1 MPLFLVSLGI
11 VLLLVLIIVLKINP
25 FISFVIISVLLGI
38 SEGMPVLKVVTSIQ
52 KGIGDTLGSLV
63 MILGFGAMLGSL
75 VAESGAAQKITSRLI
90 RLFGIKRIQ
99 WALVLAGFI
108 VGIPM
113 FYTVGFVVLIPLVF
127 TIAASTGMPLIYVG
141 IPMLA
146 SLSVTHGLLPP
157 HPSPTAIA
165 EMFGADMGKT
175 IMYGIIVSIPVIVIA
190 GPLYSKTI
198 RNIKATPL
206 KEFVNT
212 RSLNDE
218 ETPGI
223 RISLITTLLP
233 VLLIGISSAS
243 ALVLPEPSTAG
254 TILKFTGDPVIAMLI
269 SVLVAIYF
277 LGIARGKKINGIMDS
292 LVRSVSSITMI
303 FLIIA
308 GAGGFKQV
316 LVDSGTSD
324 NIAVLFSHFAI
335 SPLLLAWIIAAILR
349 ICVGSATV
357 AGLTTAGIV
366 LPLATGGTVNK
377 ELLVL
382 AIGAG
387 SLIFSHVNDG
397 GFWLFKE
404 YFNLSIKDTFLTW
417 TVMEVLISVIA
428 ILGILILNALL

>member
-1 MPLFLVSLGI
+1 MPLLLVALGI
-11 VLLLVLIIVLKINP
+11 ILLLVLIIVFKINA
-25 FISFVIISVLLGI
+25 FISFVIVSVLLGI
-38 SEGMPVLKVVTSIQ
+38 TEGMPAIDVVTSIQ

-90 RLFGIKRIQ
+90 SLFGLKRIQ

-127 TIAASTGMPLIYVG
+127 TLAASTGLPLIYVG

-165 EMFGADMGKT
+165 EMFDADIGK
-175 IMYGIIVSIPVIVIA
+175 ILLYGILLSIPVIIIA
-190 GPLYSKTI
+190 GPLFSKTI
-198 RNIKATPL
+198 KNIKATPL
-206 KEFVNT
+206 KEFVST
-212 RSLNDE
+212 RPLQDDE
-218 ETPGI
+218 IPGI
-223 RISLITTLLP
+223 WISLFTTLLP
-233 VLLIGISSAS
+233 VLLIGISSVA
-243 ALVLPEPSTAG
+243 ALIFSEQSIAG
-254 TILKFTGDPVIAMLI
+254 SILGFLGDPVMAMLI
-269 SVLVAIYF
+269 SLLVAIYF
-277 LGIARGKKINGIMDS
+277 LGIARGKKLNEIMDS
-292 LVRSVSSITMI
+292 LVKSISSITMI

-316 LVDSGTSD
+316 LVDSGTSN
-324 NIAVLFSHFAI
+324 NIAALFSHFAL
-335 SPLLLAWIIAAILR
+335 SPLLLGWIIAAMLR

-366 LPLATGGTVNK
+366 LPLATGGMVNK

-404 YFNLSIKDTFLTW
+404 YFNLSVKDTFLTW
-417 TVMEVLISVIA
+417 TVMEVIISVTGLA
-428 ILGILILNALL
+428 GILLLNMIL

>member
-1 MPLFLVSLGI
+1 MPLLLVALGI
-11 VLLLVLIIVLKINP
+11 ILLLVLIIVFKINA
-25 FISFVIISVLLGI
+25 FISFVIVSVLLGI
-38 SEGMPVLKVVTSIQ
+38 TEGMPAIDVVTSIQ

-90 RLFGIKRIQ
+90 SLFGLKRIQ

-127 TIAASTGMPLIYVG
+127 TLAASTGLPLIYVG

-165 EMFGADMGKT
+165 EMFDADIGK
-175 IMYGIIVSIPVIVIA
+175 ILLYGILLSIPVIIIA
-190 GPLYSKTI
+190 GPLFSKTI
-198 RNIKATPL
+198 KNIKATPL
-206 KEFVNT
+206 KEFVST
-212 RSLNDE
+212 RPLQDDE
-218 ETPGI
+218 IPGI
-223 RISLITTLLP
+223 WISLFTTLLP
-233 VLLIGISSAS
+233 VLLIGISSVA
-243 ALVLPEPSTAG
+243 ALIFSEQSIAG
-254 TILKFTGDPVIAMLI
+254 SILGFLGDPVMAMLI
-269 SVLVAIYF
+269 SLVVAIYF
-277 LGIARGKKINGIMDS
+277 LGIARGKKLNEIMDS
-292 LVRSVSSITMI
+292 LVKSISSITMI

-316 LVDSGTSD
+316 LVDSGTSN
-324 NIAVLFSHFAI
+324 NIAALFSHFAL
-335 SPLLLAWIIAAILR
+335 SPLLLGWIIAAMLR

-366 LPLATGGTVNK
+366 LPLATGGMVNK

-404 YFNLSIKDTFLTW
+404 YFNLSVKDTFLTW
-417 TVMEVLISVIA
+417 TVMEVIISVTGLA
-428 ILGILILNALL
+428 GILLLNMIL

>member
-1 MPLFLVSLGI
+1 MPLLLVALGI
-11 VLLLVLIIVLKINP
+11 ILLLVLIIVFKINA
-25 FISFVIISVLLGI
+25 FISFVIVSVLLGI
-38 SEGMPVLKVVTSIQ
+38 TEGMPAIDVVTSIQ

-90 RLFGIKRIQ
+90 SLFGLKRIQ

-127 TIAASTGMPLIYVG
+127 TLAASTGLPLIYVG

-165 EMFGADMGKT
+165 EMFDADIGK
-175 IMYGIIVSIPVIVIA
+175 ILLYGILLSIPVIIIA
-190 GPLYSKTI
+190 GPLFSKTI
-198 RNIKATPL
+198 KNIKATPL

-212 RSLNDE
+212 RPLQDDE
-218 ETPGI
+218 IPGI
-223 RISLITTLLP
+223 WISLFTTLLP
-233 VLLIGISSAS
+233 VLLIGISSVA
-243 ALVLPEPSTAG
+243 ALIFSEQSIAG
-254 TILKFTGDPVIAMLI
+254 SILGFLGDPVMAMLI
-269 SVLVAIYF
+269 SLLVAIYF
-277 LGIARGKKINGIMDS
+277 LGIARGKKLNEIMDS
-292 LVRSVSSITMI
+292 LVKSISSITMI

-316 LVDSGTSD
+316 LVDSGTSN
-324 NIAVLFSHFAI
+324 NIAALFSHFAL
-335 SPLLLAWIIAAILR
+335 SPLLLGWIIAAMLR

-366 LPLATGGTVNK
+366 LPLATGGMVNK

-404 YFNLSIKDTFLTW
+404 YFNLSVKDTFLTW
-417 TVMEVLISVIA
+417 TVMEVIISVTGLA
-428 ILGILILNALL
+428 GILLLNMIL

>member
-1 MPLFLVSLGI
+1 MPLLLVALGI
-11 VLLLVLIIVLKINP
+11 ILLLVLIIVFKINA
-25 FISFVIISVLLGI
+25 FISFVIVSVLLGI
-38 SEGMPVLKVVTSIQ
+38 TEGMPAIDVVTSIQ

-90 RLFGIKRIQ
+90 SLFGLKRIQ

-127 TIAASTGMPLIYVG
+127 TLAASTGLPLIYVG

-165 EMFGADMGKT
+165 EMFDADIGK
-175 IMYGIIVSIPVIVIA
+175 ILLYGILLSIPVIIIA
-190 GPLYSKTI
+190 GPLFSKTI
-198 RNIKATPL
+198 KNIKATPL

-212 RSLNDE
+212 RTLQDDE
-218 ETPGI
+218 IPGI
-223 RISLITTLLP
+223 WISLFTTLLP
-233 VLLIGISSAS
+233 VLLIGISSVA
-243 ALVLPEPSTAG
+243 ALIFSEQSIAG
-254 TILKFTGDPVIAMLI
+254 SILGFLGDPVMAMLI
-269 SVLVAIYF
+269 SLLVAIYF
-277 LGIARGKKINGIMDS
+277 LGIARGKKLNEIMDS
-292 LVRSVSSITMI
+292 LVKSISSITMI

-316 LVDSGTSD
+316 LVDSGTSN
-324 NIAVLFSHFAI
+324 NIAALFSHFAL
-335 SPLLLAWIIAAILR
+335 SPLLLGWIIAAMLR

-366 LPLATGGTVNK
+366 LPLATGGMVNK

-404 YFNLSIKDTFLTW
+404 YFNLSVKDTFLTW
-417 TVMEVLISVIA
+417 TVMEVIISVTGLA
-428 ILGILILNALL
+428 GILLLNMIL

>member
-1 MPLFLVSLGI
+1 MPLLLVALGI
-11 VLLLVLIIVLKINP
+11 ILLLVLIIVFKINA
-25 FISFVIISVLLGI
+25 FISFVIVSVLLGI
-38 SEGMPVLKVVTSIQ
+38 TEGMPAIDVVTSIQ

-90 RLFGIKRIQ
+90 SLFGLKRIQ

-127 TIAASTGMPLIYVG
+127 TLAASTGLPLIYVG

-165 EMFGADMGKT
+165 EMFDADIGK
-175 IMYGIIVSIPVIVIA
+175 ILLYGILLSIPVIIIA
-190 GPLYSKTI
+190 GPLFSKTI
-198 RNIKATPL
+198 KNIKATPL

-212 RSLNDE
+212 RPLQDDE
-218 ETPGI
+218 IPGI
-223 RISLITTLLP
+223 WISLFTTLLP
-233 VLLIGISSAS
+233 VLLIGISSVA
-243 ALVLPEPSTAG
+243 ALIFSEQSIAG
-254 TILKFTGDPVIAMLI
+254 SILGFLGDPVMAMLI
-269 SVLVAIYF
+269 SLVVAIYF
-277 LGIARGKKINGIMDS
+277 LGIARGKKLNEIMDS
-292 LVRSVSSITMI
+292 LVKSISSITMI

-316 LVDSGTSD
+316 LVDSGTSN
-324 NIAVLFSHFAI
+324 NIAALFSHFAL
-335 SPLLLAWIIAAILR
+335 SPLLLGWIIAAMLR

-366 LPLATGGTVNK
+366 LPLATGGMVNK

-404 YFNLSIKDTFLTW
+404 YFNLSVKDTFLTW
-417 TVMEVLISVIA
+417 TVMEVIISVTGLA
-428 ILGILILNALL
+428 GILLLNMIL

>member
-1 MPLFLVSLGI
+1 MPLLLVALGI
-11 VLLLVLIIVLKINP
+11 ILLLVLIIVFKINA
-25 FISFVIISVLLGI
+25 FISFVIVSVLLGI
-38 SEGMPVLKVVTSIQ
+38 SEGMPAIDVVTSIQ

-90 RLFGIKRIQ
+90 SLFGLKRIQ

-127 TIAASTGMPLIYVG
+127 TLAASTGLPLIYVG

-165 EMFGADMGKT
+165 EMFDADIGK
-175 IMYGIIVSIPVIVIA
+175 ILLYGILLSIPVIIIA
-190 GPLYSKTI
+190 GPLFSKTI
-198 RNIKATPL
+198 KNIKATPL

-212 RSLNDE
+212 RTLQDDE
-218 ETPGI
+218 IPGI
-223 RISLITTLLP
+223 WISLFTTLLP
-233 VLLIGISSAS
+233 VLLIGISSVA
-243 ALVLPEPSTAG
+243 ALIFSEQSIAG
-254 TILKFTGDPVIAMLI
+254 SILGFLGDPVMAMLI
-269 SVLVAIYF
+269 SLVVAIYF
-277 LGIARGKKINGIMDS
+277 LGIARGKKLNEIMDS
-292 LVRSVSSITMI
+292 LVKSISSITMI

-316 LVDSGTSD
+316 LVDSGTSN
-324 NIAVLFSHFAI
+324 NIAALFSHFAL
-335 SPLLLAWIIAAILR
+335 SPLLLGWIIAAMLR

-366 LPLATGGTVNK
+366 LPLATGGMVNK

-404 YFNLSIKDTFLTW
+404 YFNLSVKDTFLTW
-417 TVMEVLISVIA
+417 TVMEVIISVTGLA
-428 ILGILILNALL
+428 GILLLNMIL

>member
-1 MPLFLVSLGI
+1 MPLLLVALGI
-11 VLLLVLIIVLKINP
+11 ILLLVLIIVFKINA
-25 FISFVIISVLLGI
+25 FISFVIVSVLLGI
-38 SEGMPVLKVVTSIQ
+38 SEGMPAIDVVTSIQ

-90 RLFGIKRIQ
+90 SLFGLKRIQ

-127 TIAASTGMPLIYVG
+127 TLAASTGLPLIYVG

-165 EMFGADMGKT
+165 EMFDADIGK
-175 IMYGIIVSIPVIVIA
+175 ILLYGILLSIPVIIIA
-190 GPLYSKTI
+190 GPLFSKTI
-198 RNIKATPL
+198 KNIKATPL

-212 RSLNDE
+212 RPLQDDE
-218 ETPGI
+218 IPGI
-223 RISLITTLLP
+223 WISLFTTLLP
-233 VLLIGISSAS
+233 VLLIGISSVA
-243 ALVLPEPSTAG
+243 ALIFSEQSIAG
-254 TILKFTGDPVIAMLI
+254 SILGFLGDPVMAMLI
-269 SVLVAIYF
+269 SLVVAIYF
-277 LGIARGKKINGIMDS
+277 LGIARGKKLNEIMDS
-292 LVRSVSSITMI
+292 LVKSISSITMI

-316 LVDSGTSD
+316 LVDSGTSN
-324 NIAVLFSHFAI
+324 NIAALFSHFAL
-335 SPLLLAWIIAAILR
+335 SPLLLGWIIAAMLR

-366 LPLATGGTVNK
+366 LPLATGGMVNK

-404 YFNLSIKDTFLTW
+404 YFNLSVKDTFLTW
-417 TVMEVLISVIA
+417 TVMEVIISVTGLA
-428 ILGILILNALL
+428 GILLLNMIL

>member
-1 MPLFLVSLGI
+1 MPLLLVALGI
-11 VLLLVLIIVLKINP
+11 ILLLVLIIVFKINA
-25 FISFVIISVLLGI
+25 FISFVIVSVLLGI
-38 SEGMPVLKVVTSIQ
+38 SEGMPAIDVVTSIQ

-90 RLFGIKRIQ
+90 SLFGLKRIQ

-127 TIAASTGMPLIYVG
+127 TLAASTGLPLIYVG

-165 EMFGADMGKT
+165 EMFDADIGK
-175 IMYGIIVSIPVIVIA
+175 ILLYGILLSIPVIIIA
-190 GPLYSKTI
+190 GPLFSKTI
-198 RNIKATPL
+198 KNIKATPL

-212 RSLNDE
+212 RPLQDDE
-218 ETPGI
+218 IPGI
-223 RISLITTLLP
+223 WISLFTTLLP
-233 VLLIGISSAS
+233 VLLIGISSVA
-243 ALVLPEPSTAG
+243 ALIFSEQSIAG
-254 TILKFTGDPVIAMLI
+254 SILGFLGDPVMAMLI
-269 SVLVAIYF
+269 SLVVAIYF
-277 LGIARGKKINGIMDS
+277 LGIARGKKLNEIMDS
-292 LVRSVSSITMI
+292 LVKSISSITMI

-316 LVDSGTSD
+316 LVDSGTSN
-324 NIAVLFSHFAI
+324 NIAALFSHFAL
-335 SPLLLAWIIAAILR
+335 SPLLLGWIIAAMLR

-366 LPLATGGTVNK
+366 LPLATGGMVNK
-377 ELLVL
+377 EVLVL

-404 YFNLSIKDTFLTW
+404 YFNLSVKDTFLTW
-417 TVMEVLISVIA
+417 TVMEVIISVTGLA
-428 ILGILILNALL
+428 GILLLNMIL